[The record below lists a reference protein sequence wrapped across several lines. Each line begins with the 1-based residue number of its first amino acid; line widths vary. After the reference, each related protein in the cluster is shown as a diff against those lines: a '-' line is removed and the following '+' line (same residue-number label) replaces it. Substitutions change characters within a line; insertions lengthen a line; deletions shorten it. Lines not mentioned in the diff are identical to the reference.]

1 MTKTDQDYILSIRD
15 VSKSFPGVKALD
27 SVSMDIRRGSI
38 HGIVGENGAG
48 KSTLMKIL
56 SGVYTRD
63 SGTIV
68 FDGEEIK
75 SITPHESMQKGL
87 SIIYQEFN
95 LVKTMSVGE
104 NIFLGRFK
112 EMKGMRG
119 THEKARELLDSIGCN
134 ISTHKLVS
142 ELSVSERQMIEI
154 AKALSF
160 DSKLIIM
167 DEPSSS
173 LTTEEMRKLVD
184 IINQLKEK
192 GITIERIS

>member
-75 SITPHESMQKGL
+75 SITPHESMQK
-87 SIIYQEFN
+87 
-95 LVKTMSVGE
+95 
-104 NIFLGRFK
+104 
-112 EMKGMRG
+112 
-119 THEKARELLDSIGCN
+119 A
-134 ISTHKLVS
+134 
-142 ELSVSERQMIEI
+142 
-154 AKALSF
+154 
-160 DSKLIIM
+160 
-167 DEPSSS
+167 
-173 LTTEEMRKLVD
+173 
-184 IINQLKEK
+184 
-192 GITIERIS
+192 

>member
-68 FDGEEIK
+68 FDG
-75 SITPHESMQKGL
+75 
-87 SIIYQEFN
+87 
-95 LVKTMSVGE
+95 
-104 NIFLGRFK
+104 
-112 EMKGMRG
+112 
-119 THEKARELLDSIGCN
+119 
-134 ISTHKLVS
+134 
-142 ELSVSERQMIEI
+142 
-154 AKALSF
+154 
-160 DSKLIIM
+160 
-167 DEPSSS
+167 
-173 LTTEEMRKLVD
+173 RK
-184 IINQLKEK
+184 
-192 GITIERIS
+192 